1 MKMSDQE
8 TAVSTSALFITAL
21 QSHFRAKRDQA
32 VAHLSVFVNN
42 PVGVG
47 DHQNLM
53 KDCVDLVEQISAAE
67 DCLRVVN
74 KLFVRKD

>member
-1 MKMSDQE
+1 MIEQE
-8 TAVSTSALFITAL
+8 TTASGTSALIVTAL

-32 VAHLSVFVNN
+32 VAHLSVYVNS

-47 DHQNLM
+47 DHQNLL
-53 KDCVDLVEQISAAE
+53 KECVDLVEQIAAAE
-67 DCLRVVN
+67 ENMRVVQ

>member
-1 MKMSDQE
+1 MSEQE
-8 TAVSTSALFITAL
+8 TTASGTSALIVAAL
-21 QSHFRAKRDQA
+21 QSHFKAKRDQA

-47 DHQNLM
+47 DHQNLL
-53 KDCVDLVEQISAAE
+53 KECVDLVEQISAAE
-67 DCLRVVN
+67 DNLRVVN

>member
-1 MKMSDQE
+1 MNDQE
-8 TAVSTSALFITAL
+8 TAAGTSGLLIAAM

-32 VAHLSVFVNN
+32 VAHLSIYVNN

-47 DHQNLM
+47 DHQNLL
-53 KDCVDLVEQISAAE
+53 KECVDLVEQVASAE
-67 DCLRVVN
+67 ENLRVVQ

>member
-1 MKMSDQE
+1 MSEQDMG
-8 TAVSTSALFITAL
+8 TGTSALLVTAL

-47 DHQNLM
+47 EHQNLL
-53 KDCVDLVEQISAAE
+53 KECVDLVEQISNAE
-67 DCLRVVN
+67 ENLRVVQ

>member
-1 MKMSDQE
+1 MNDQE
-8 TAVSTSALFITAL
+8 TATSTSALLITAL
-21 QSHFRAKRDQA
+21 QSHFKAKRDQA
-32 VAHLSVFVNN
+32 VAHLSVFVNS

-53 KDCVDLVEQISAAE
+53 KECIDLVEQISTAE